1 MERDRTLRVLRLAE
15 NTLTEVPLSPESQ
28 TRARAL
34 FDVVLGALFFMFA
47 GLLILL
53 RSMIWTIT
61 VALLLYGLFWVCHL
75 AGQLPSP
82 SWGVLVGGAP
92 IVYFALPSRH
102 SFAGVTGDRV
112 KKLRHELRLL
122 VRDRDD
128 LKRLQA
134 GVELARGNSLERIN
148 RTSFVLNLAWGVWFW
163 FFTTH
168 VFAASISQAQLTV
181 NVNGAVLPFLFFT
194 MMLVM
199 AASYMAAIRTMH
211 QVLGFAL
218 LDVDASLA
226 FEVPENDALVQEP
239 HTIR

>member
-1 MERDRTLRVLRLAE
+1 MERDRTLKALRLAE

-61 VALLLYGLFWVCHL
+61 VALLLYGFLWVFHL
-75 AGQLPSP
+75 AGQVSTP
-82 SWGVLVGGAP
+82 SWGVLVGGAA

-102 SFAGVTGDRV
+102 SLAGVTGARV
-112 KKLRHELRLL
+112 TKISHGLRSL
-122 VRDRDD
+122 VSDRDD

-134 GVELARGNSLERIN
+134 GVELAWGNSLERIN
-148 RTSFVLNLAWGVWFW
+148 RTSFILNLAWGVWFW

-168 VFAASISQAQLTV
+168 VFAASLSQAQLTV

-194 MMLVM
+194 MVLVM
-199 AASYMAAIRTMH
+199 AAAYVAAIRTMH

-226 FEVPENDALVQEP
+226 CGLPACAGQ
-239 HTIR
+239 T